1 MQTLS
6 IANDQPR
13 PTILSGRIPS
23 LDGLRAVSIL
33 LVVVCHLAATV
44 DSPLPGRP
52 SWYFNGA
59 VGVDVFFA
67 ISGFLITTLLLRESE
82 RSGTISISRFYLRRA
97 LRILPAFWFYL
108 TVLAL
113 LNRFGWVHLVGRD
126 WIAALTYTVNFF
138 LPTAYAV
145 RHIWSLSVEEHFY
158 IVWPL
163 LFAFLG
169 RNRATKLAIVYL
181 LSEPVI
187 RWLTWRYFRGDLDI
201 DFVTFARLD
210 AIAAGCVMAV
220 VARIPTSRSPL
231 KRLDENPA
239 VWFFAAL
246 FILLL
251 SVCVLSLS
259 GKYGIL
265 LRPTVN
271 ALAICVMIWTAA
283 RFPDTSFGRL
293 LNWAPL
299 AWLGR
304 LSYSLYIWHQVF
316 LDPSNGQQWMC
327 KFPQNL
333 GLGFAAAVAS
343 YYIIE
348 RPFLNLKNRRANV
361 HVAAAEPAPSVLLK
375 QAA

>member
-271 ALAICVMIWTAA
+271 RIGDL
-283 RFPDTSFGRL
+283 RHD
-293 LNWAPL
+293 
-299 AWLGR
+299 
-304 LSYSLYIWHQVF
+304 
-316 LDPSNGQQWMC
+316 LDR
-327 KFPQNL
+327 
-333 GLGFAAAVAS
+333 
-343 YYIIE
+343 
-348 RPFLNLKNRRANV
+348 RPFSGHQLRT
-361 HVAAAEPAPSVLLK
+361 AAEPGPAGVARQAFVQPVHLAPGLSRSVQWPAVDVQVSSESWPGVRRSSGKLLHN
-375 QAA
+375 